1 MFDMIIEFM
10 NKKYKVNKKFIIQKL
25 DGKIVIFDGEKSIL
39 NTLNSTASFMFQKI
53 KLGWDKGKIID
64 AIVKSYSID
73 EKTVSNDLEKM
84 IKELEPQR

>member
-39 NTLNSTASFMFQKI
+39 NTLNSTASLMFQKI

-84 IKELEPQR
+84 IKEYQ